1 MYLRHLRSIVLKGN
15 KKMEIVYLIVG
26 LAIGFVITF
35 LFLKNKK
42 TVPIEEVNR
51 INDEFNSLKIEAGR
65 LTERIKLF
73 EIDKTSLQ
81 SDLKNEREKSE
92 QLNSE
97 NSALKSDYS
106 NLQQKLTE
114 QKAEVE
120 ELQKKFTT
128 EFENL
133 ANRIFDDKTK
143 RFSEQSKTNL
153 QEILNPLKER
163 ITEFQSKV
171 EETNKESIKG
181 HASLREQL
189 SMLKDMNQQ
198 ITQEAKNLT
207 EALKGQS
214 KIQGNWGEFILESI
228 LEKSGLVK
236 GREYVVQESL
246 TAESGKRFQPDVII
260 KLPENKSIVIDSK
273 VSLVA
278 YEKFISSDDEHQKQL
293 ALREH
298 INSIRSHIKNLSSKN
313 YQNLYQL
320 ESLDFVLMFMP
331 VEPAFALAVQNDQ
344 TIFNDAFEMNIVIV
358 SPSTLLATLRT
369 ISSIWRQENQNRYA
383 LEIARQSG
391 DMLDKF
397 TAFVDDLISVGKGLV
412 NAKDNYD
419 KAMNKLTEGRGNLIS
434 RSEKIKQLG
443 AKASKSLPPA
453 IINRA
458 DLDDDNNLT
467 DN

>member
-1 MYLRHLRSIVLKGN
+1 
-15 KKMEIVYLIVG
+15 MEILFLVIG
-26 LAIGFVITF
+26 LAVGFVIAF
-35 LFLKNKK
+35 LFLKSKK
-42 TVPIEEVNR
+42 TISIEEANKLNEQ
-51 INDEFNSLKIEAGR
+51 INELKIEAGKFS
-65 LTERIKLF
+65 ERIKIL
-73 EIDKTSLQ
+73 EGDKIALQ

-92 QLNSE
+92 KLTSE
-97 NSALKSDYS
+97 NSSLKSDYI
-106 NLQQKLTE
+106 NLQQKLSE
-114 QKAEVE
+114 QKSDIE
-120 ELQKKFTT
+120 ELQQKFTK

-133 ANRIFDDKTK
+133 ANRIFDEKGKKFT
-143 RFSEQSKTNL
+143 EQNKEKLS
-153 QEILNPLKER
+153 EILNPLKEK
-163 ITEFQSKV
+163 ISDFEKKV
-171 EETNKESIKG
+171 EETSKESIKG

-189 SMLKDMNQQ
+189 QMLKDMNQQ

-214 KIQGNWGEFILESI
+214 KTQGNWGEFILESI

-260 KLPENKSIVIDSK
+260 NLPENKSIVIDSK

-278 YEKFISSDDEHQKQL
+278 YEKFISLDDEHQKQL

-331 VEPAFALAVQNDQ
+331 IEPAFALAVQNDQ

-369 ISSIWRQENQNRYA
+369 ISSIWRQENQNRNA
-383 LEIARQSG
+383 LEIARQAGS
-391 DMLDKF
+391 LYDKF
-397 TAFVDDLISVGKGLV
+397 VNFYNDLLDVGKKMDS
-412 NAKDNYD
+412 AKDSYES
-419 KAMNKLTEGRGNLIS
+419 AMKKIHDGRGNLIS
-434 RSEKIKQLG
+434 GVEKIKELG

-453 IINRA
+453 AINRA
-458 DLDDDNNLT
+458 DIDSDTNSPDN
-467 DN
+467 

>member
-1 MYLRHLRSIVLKGN
+1 
-15 KKMEIVYLIVG
+15 MEILFLIIG
-26 LAIGFVITF
+26 LAVGFVIAF
-35 LFLKNKK
+35 LFLKSKK
-42 TVPIEEVNR
+42 TIPIEEASKLNEE
-51 INDEFNSLKIEAGR
+51 INSLKVDAGKFS
-65 LTERIKLF
+65 ERIKLL
-73 EIDKTSLQ
+73 EADKASLL
-81 SDLKNEREKSE
+81 SELKTEREKSE
-92 QLNSE
+92 KLTSE
-97 NSALKSDYS
+97 NSSIKSDYS

-114 QKAEVE
+114 QKAEIE
-120 ELQKKFTT
+120 KLQEKFTK

-133 ANRIFDDKTK
+133 ANRIFEEKGTK
-143 RFSEQSKTNL
+143 FTDHNKEKLNEL
-153 QEILNPLKER
+153 LNPLKDQILRFE
-163 ITEFQSKV
+163 QKV
-171 EETNKESIKG
+171 EETNKESIRG
-181 HASLREQL
+181 NASLREQL

-214 KIQGNWGEFILESI
+214 KTQGNWGEFILESI

-273 VSLVA
+273 VSLVG
-278 YEKFISSDDEHQKQL
+278 YEKFISQEEEHQKQL
-293 ALREH
+293 GLREH
-298 INSIRSHIKNLSSKN
+298 INSIRSHIKNLNSKN

-369 ISSIWRQENQNRYA
+369 ISSIWRQEKQNRNA
-383 LEIARQSG
+383 LEIAKQSG

-397 TAFVDDLISVGKGLV
+397 TSFVDDLLIVGKGLISV
-412 NAKDNYD
+412 KDNYD
-419 KAMNKLTEGRGNLIS
+419 KAMNKLTDGRGNLIN
-434 RSEKIKQLG
+434 RAEKIKQLG
-443 AKASKSLPPA
+443 AKASKSLPPN
-453 IINRA
+453 ILNRA
-458 DLDDDNNLT
+458 DQDDESNLLDN
-467 DN
+467 

>member
-1 MYLRHLRSIVLKGN
+1 
-15 KKMEIVYLIVG
+15 MEILFLIIG
-26 LAIGFVITF
+26 LAVGFVIAF
-35 LFLKNKK
+35 LFLKSKK
-42 TVPIEEVNR
+42 TIPIEEVNR
-51 INDEFNSLKIEAGR
+51 LNEEINSLKVEAGKF
-65 LTERIKLF
+65 TERIKLLDSDKASLLS
-73 EIDKTSLQ
+73 EIKG
-81 SDLKNEREKSE
+81 EREKSE
-92 QLNSE
+92 KLTSE
-97 NSALKSDYS
+97 NSSIKSDYL

-114 QKAEVE
+114 QKAEIE
-120 ELQKKFTT
+120 ELQQKFTK

-133 ANRIFDDKTK
+133 ANKIFKEKTDE
-143 RFSEQSKTNL
+143 FSKQSKTNL
-153 QEILNPLKER
+153 QEILNPLKDR
-163 ITEFQSKV
+163 IVEFQSKV
-171 EETNKESIKG
+171 EETNKESIRG

-214 KIQGNWGEFILESI
+214 KTQGNWGEFILESI

-278 YEKFISSDDEHQKQL
+278 YEKFISSDDENQKAL

-369 ISSIWRQENQNRYA
+369 ISSIWRQEKQNRNA
-383 LEIARQSG
+383 MEIAKQSG

-397 TAFVDDLISVGKGLV
+397 TAFVEDLLSVGKGLISV
-412 NAKDNYD
+412 KDNYD
-419 KAMNKLTEGRGNLIS
+419 KAMNKLTDGRGNLIN
-434 RSEKIKQLG
+434 RAEKIKQLG
-443 AKASKSLPPA
+443 AKASKSLPPN
-453 IINRA
+453 ILNRA
-458 DLDDDNNLT
+458 EQDDNNNLL

>member
-1 MYLRHLRSIVLKGN
+1 
-15 KKMEIVYLIVG
+15 MEILFLIIG
-26 LAIGFVITF
+26 LAVGFVIAF
-35 LFLKNKK
+35 LFLKSKK
-42 TVPIEEVNR
+42 TIPIEEVNELK
-51 INDEFNSLKIEAGR
+51 DEINSLKIEAGKF
-65 LTERIKLF
+65 TERVKLL
-73 EIDKTSLQ
+73 ENNKTSLQ
-81 SDLKNEREKSE
+81 SELKSEREKSE
-92 QLNSE
+92 KLTSE
-97 NSALKSDYS
+97 NSSLKSDYS
-106 NLQQKLTE
+106 NLQTKLSE
-114 QKAEVE
+114 QKSEIE
-120 ELQKKFTT
+120 ELQQKFTK

-133 ANRIFDDKTK
+133 ANRIFEEKGNKFT
-143 RFSEQSKTNL
+143 EQNKEKLN
-153 QEILNPLKER
+153 EILNPLRDKISDFEK
-163 ITEFQSKV
+163 KV
-171 EETNKESIKG
+171 EETNKESIRG

-189 SMLKDMNQQ
+189 QMLKDMNQQ

-214 KIQGNWGEFILESI
+214 KTQGNWGEFILESI

-273 VSLVA
+273 VSLVG
-278 YEKFISSDDEHQKQL
+278 YERFVSSEDEDEKQL

-344 TIFNDAFEMNIVIV
+344 SIFNDAFEMNIVIV

-369 ISSIWRQENQNRYA
+369 ISSIWRQEKQNRNA
-383 LEIARQSG
+383 LEIAKQSG

-397 TAFVDDLISVGKGLV
+397 TAFVEDLLTVGKGLISV
-412 NAKDNYD
+412 KDNYD
-419 KAMNKLTEGRGNLIS
+419 KAMNKLTDGRGNLIS
-434 RSEKIKQLG
+434 RVEKIKELG
-443 AKASKSLPPA
+443 AKTQKSLPPA
-453 IINRA
+453 ILNRA
-458 DLDDDNNLT
+458 KEDLEE
-467 DN
+467 

>member
-1 MYLRHLRSIVLKGN
+1 
-15 KKMEIVYLIVG
+15 MEILFLIIG
-26 LAIGFVITF
+26 LAVGFVIAF
-35 LFLKNKK
+35 LFLKSKK
-42 TVPIEEVNR
+42 TIPIEEVNELK
-51 INDEFNSLKIEAGR
+51 DEINSLKIEAGKF
-65 LTERIKLF
+65 TERVKLL
-73 EIDKTSLQ
+73 ENDKTSLQ
-81 SDLKNEREKSE
+81 SELKSEREKSE
-92 QLNSE
+92 KLTSE
-97 NSALKSDYS
+97 NSSLKSDYS
-106 NLQQKLTE
+106 NLQTKLSE
-114 QKAEVE
+114 QKSEIE
-120 ELQKKFTT
+120 ELQQKFTK

-133 ANRIFDDKTK
+133 ANRIFEEKGNKFT
-143 RFSEQSKTNL
+143 EQNKEKLN
-153 QEILNPLKER
+153 EILNPLRDKISDFEK
-163 ITEFQSKV
+163 KV
-171 EETNKESIKG
+171 EETNKESIRG

-189 SMLKDMNQQ
+189 QMLKDMNQQ

-214 KIQGNWGEFILESI
+214 KTQGNWGEFILESI

-273 VSLVA
+273 VSLVG
-278 YEKFISSDDEHQKQL
+278 YERFVSSEDEDEKQL

-344 TIFNDAFEMNIVIV
+344 SIFNDAFEMNIVIV

-369 ISSIWRQENQNRYA
+369 ISSIWRQEKQNRNA
-383 LEIARQSG
+383 LEIAKQSG

-397 TAFVDDLISVGKGLV
+397 TAFVEDLLTVGKGLISV
-412 NAKDNYD
+412 KDNYD
-419 KAMNKLTEGRGNLIS
+419 KAMNKLTDGRGNLIS
-434 RSEKIKQLG
+434 RAEKIKELG
-443 AKASKSLPPA
+443 AKTQKSLPPA
-453 IINRA
+453 ILNRA
-458 DLDDDNNLT
+458 KEDLEE
-467 DN
+467 

>member
-1 MYLRHLRSIVLKGN
+1 
-15 KKMEIVYLIVG
+15 MEIIYLIIGLIVG
-26 LAIGFVITF
+26 FVLAF
-35 LFLKNKK
+35 LFLKSKK
-42 TVPIEEVNR
+42 TIPIEEASRLNEE
-51 INDEFNSLKIEAGR
+51 INSLKVEAGKFS
-65 LTERIKLF
+65 ERIKLF
-73 EIDKTSLQ
+73 DSDKASLLSEIKG
-81 SDLKNEREKSE
+81 EREKSE
-92 QLNSE
+92 KLTSE
-97 NSALKSDYS
+97 NSSIKSDYL
-106 NLQQKLTE
+106 NLQQRLTE

-120 ELQKKFTT
+120 ELQQKFTK

-133 ANRIFDDKTK
+133 ANKIFKEKTDE
-143 RFSEQSKTNL
+143 FSKQSKTNL
-153 QEILNPLKER
+153 QEILNPLKDR
-163 ITEFQSKV
+163 IVEFQSKV
-171 EETNKESIKG
+171 EETNKESIRG

-214 KIQGNWGEFILESI
+214 KTQGNWGEFILESI

-278 YEKFISSDDEHQKQL
+278 YEKFISSDDENQKAL

-369 ISSIWRQENQNRYA
+369 ISSIWRQEKQNRNA
-383 LEIARQSG
+383 LEIAKQSG

-397 TAFVDDLISVGKGLV
+397 TAFVEDLISIGKGLISV
-412 NAKDNYD
+412 KDNYD
-419 KAMNKLTEGRGNLIS
+419 KAMNKLTDGRGNLIN
-434 RSEKIKQLG
+434 RAEKIKQLG
-443 AKASKSLPPA
+443 AKAIKSLPPN
-453 IINRA
+453 ILNRA
-458 DLDDDNNLT
+458 DQDDDTNLL

>member
-1 MYLRHLRSIVLKGN
+1 
-15 KKMEIVYLIVG
+15 MEIIYLIFG
-26 LAIGFVITF
+26 LLIGAVAAWLIASSKF
-35 LFLKNKK
+35 KG
-42 TVPIEEVNR
+42 
-51 INDEFNSLKIEAGR
+51 DAGR
-65 LTERIKLF
+65 VEERSRLL
-73 EIDKTSLQ
+73 EVDKSSLQ
-81 SDLKNEREKSE
+81 SELKTEREKSE
-92 QLNSE
+92 KLNSE
-97 NSALKSDYS
+97 YSSLKSDYS
-106 NLQQKLTE
+106 NLQTKLSA
-114 QKAEVE
+114 QKAEIE
-120 ELQKKFTT
+120 ELQQKFTK

-153 QEILNPLKER
+153 AEILNPLKER

-181 HASLREQL
+181 NASLREQL

-214 KIQGNWGEFILESI
+214 KTQGNWGEFILESI

-246 TAESGKRFQPDVII
+246 TSESGKRFQPDVII
-260 KLPENKSIVIDSK
+260 KLPENKSIIIDSK
-273 VSLVA
+273 VSLVG
-278 YEKFISSDDEHQKQL
+278 YERFVSSEDENEKQL

-298 INSIRSHIKNLSSKN
+298 INSIRSHIKSLSSKN

-331 VEPAFALAVQNDQ
+331 IEPAFALAVQNDPS
-344 TIFNDAFEMNIVIV
+344 IFNDAFEMNIVIV

-369 ISSIWRQENQNRYA
+369 ISSIWRQENQNKNA
-383 LEIARQSG
+383 LEIARQAGS
-391 DMLDKF
+391 LYDKF
-397 TAFVDDLISVGKGLV
+397 VNFYNDLLDVGKRMDS
-412 NAKDNYD
+412 AKDSYEN
-419 KAMNKLTEGRGNLIS
+419 AMKKIHDGRGNLIS
-434 RSEKIKQLG
+434 GVEKIKQLG
-443 AKASKSLPPA
+443 AKTSKTMPPA
-453 IINRA
+453 AVNRA
-458 DLDDDNNLT
+458 ELDDDSNLL

>member
-1 MYLRHLRSIVLKGN
+1 
-15 KKMEIVYLIVG
+15 MEIIYLIIGLIVG
-26 LAIGFVITF
+26 FVLAF
-35 LFLKNKK
+35 LFLKSKK
-42 TVPIEEVNR
+42 TIPIEEASRLNEE
-51 INDEFNSLKIEAGR
+51 INSLKVEAGKFS
-65 LTERIKLF
+65 ERIKLF
-73 EIDKTSLQ
+73 DSDKASLLSEIKG
-81 SDLKNEREKSE
+81 EREKSE
-92 QLNSE
+92 KLTSE
-97 NSALKSDYS
+97 NSSIKSDYL
-106 NLQQKLTE
+106 NLQQRLTE

-120 ELQKKFTT
+120 ELQQKFTK

-133 ANRIFDDKTK
+133 ANKIFKEKTDE
-143 RFSEQSKTNL
+143 FSKQSKTNL
-153 QEILNPLKER
+153 QEILNPLKDR
-163 ITEFQSKV
+163 IVEFQSKV
-171 EETNKESIKG
+171 EETNKESIRG

-214 KIQGNWGEFILESI
+214 KTQGNWGEFILESI

-278 YEKFISSDDEHQKQL
+278 YEKFISSDDENQKAL

-369 ISSIWRQENQNRYA
+369 ISSIWRQEKQNRNA
-383 LEIARQSG
+383 LEIAKQSG

-397 TAFVDDLISVGKGLV
+397 TAFVEDLISIGKGLISV
-412 NAKDNYD
+412 KDNYD
-419 KAMNKLTEGRGNLIS
+419 KAMNKLTDGRGNLIN
-434 RSEKIKQLG
+434 RAEKIKQLG
-443 AKASKSLPPA
+443 AKASKSLPPN
-453 IINRA
+453 ILNRA
-458 DLDDDNNLT
+458 DQDDDTNLL